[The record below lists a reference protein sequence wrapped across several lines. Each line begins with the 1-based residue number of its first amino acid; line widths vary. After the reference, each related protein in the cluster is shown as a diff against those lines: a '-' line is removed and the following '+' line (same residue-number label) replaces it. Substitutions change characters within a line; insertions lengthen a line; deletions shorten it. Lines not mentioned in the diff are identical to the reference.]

1 MEPSNGF
8 IIRLQGW
15 RLKQNA
21 KGVSTLCCPHDS
33 PDKGQTINYSAE
45 KRIQAGWNQQKEIQ
59 SWVDVRLTP
68 SKQTTHNRRT
78 QFCEL
83 IFMALDLWKS
93 MYLQSCAQKLLCRA
107 SFYTKQA
114 FTQSK
119 LLHRVAF
126 IQRSFYAVP
135 AFTRRN
141 CYAEKLLRREAF
153 MQRSF
158 YTEKLVH
165 QRRFYREKLLHTEAL
180 THTEAFTQRQ
190 LLHRGFYTERLS
202 HTEALEK

>member
-1 MEPSNGF
+1 
-8 IIRLQGW
+8 
-15 RLKQNA
+15 
-21 KGVSTLCCPHDS
+21 
-33 PDKGQTINYSAE
+33 
-45 KRIQAGWNQQKEIQ
+45 
-59 SWVDVRLTP
+59 
-68 SKQTTHNRRT
+68 
-78 QFCEL
+78 
-83 IFMALDLWKS
+83 MALDLWKS

-180 THTEAFTQRQ
+180 THRTFYVLVCATHFPV
-190 LLHRGFYTERLS
+190 LLLYYKARKKDFPVLLCTTKLLQTTFQYFFVVQSLHKVLPSTTVYQETSTKHFPLLLCT
-202 HTEALEK
+202 TK

>member
-1 MEPSNGF
+1 M
-8 IIRLQGW
+8 
-15 RLKQNA
+15 
-21 KGVSTLCCPHDS
+21 T
-33 PDKGQTINYSAE
+33 
-45 KRIQAGWNQQKEIQ
+45 
-59 SWVDVRLTP
+59 LTP

-180 THTEAFTQRQ
+180 THTQKLLPRDSFYTEAFTQRGFHTQ
-190 LLHRGFYTERLS
+190 KLLRNRL
-202 HTEALEK
+202 K